1 MRGLPAVRDM
11 LRSIATLLLLLP
23 ASAAWAHSDERPN
36 MILILTDDQRFDAI
50 GALTP
55 GLETPAM
62 DRLLREGLHFRNAFV
77 TTSLCSPSRASLI
90 TGMAM
95 RNHGVVDNN
104 SATPQNFRPFS
115 VQLDEAGYD
124 TAFIGKWHMGHADA
138 SPKPGFDRW
147 VSFEGQGNYGPVDA
161 FGSPSLLNVDGEEVP
176 QRGYITDE
184 LTDYALD
191 WLGGRDETPF
201 FLYLSHKAAHLPFT
215 PAERHRGQYAD
226 TDFARPPS
234 WSTDARSGP
243 VPMWLSNQRNS
254 WSGVDFTYYSH
265 SPLIAF
271 QRDYY
276 ASLSAVDDSL
286 ARILAWIEANPNGRD
301 TVVIFTSDNGFMFG
315 EQGLIDKR
323 AAYEASIRVP
333 MIVHAPARF
342 GAGRTVDAIARN
354 IDVAPTILDLA
365 GLAVPD
371 HYDGRSLLAAATGDA
386 GDEQPALV
394 YEYFWEFNYPQTPST
409 FALRTDRYK
418 YIQYHGVWDTEEL
431 FDLHNDPDELVNL
444 IGDPDHAELVRAMR
458 ARLHQTLSR
467 GEARPAIPFT
477 ARFNQGAVFWSPD
490 AASSVNFPPHWRR
503 TPDAPDRYEHILPD
517 GPEKE
522 RQLQAITPA
531 VGRILSPGADD
542 REETEG
548 E

>member
-1 MRGLPAVRDM
+1 MRGSTIDRIMLCLAAMWMALLAAPAA
-11 LRSIATLLLLLP
+11 LAQ
-23 ASAAWAHSDERPN
+23 ADERPN
-36 MILILTDDQRFDAI
+36 VILVLTDDQRFDAF

-104 SATPQNFRPFS
+104 SPTPENFRPFS

-161 FGSPSLLNVDGEEVP
+161 FGRPSLFNVDGQEVP

-191 WLGGRDETPF
+191 WLEDRSETPF

-215 PAERHRGQYAD
+215 PAARHRGQYAE

-234 WSTDARSGP
+234 WSLDARTGP
-243 VPMWLSNQRNS
+243 VPMWLSMQRNS

-286 ARILAWIEANPNGRD
+286 ARILAWVEANPNGRD
-301 TVVIFTSDNGFMFG
+301 TIIIFTSDNGFMFG

-333 MIVHAPARF
+333 LIVHAPARF
-342 GAGRTVDAIARN
+342 GEGRAVEAIARN
-354 IDVAPTILDLA
+354 IDIAPTILDLA
-365 GLAVPD
+365 DLAVPD
-371 HYDGRSLLAAATGDA
+371 HYDGRSLLPAVSGAEG
-386 GDEQPALV
+386 ESPALV

-431 FDLHNDPDELVNL
+431 FDLQADPDELVNL
-444 IGDPDHAELVRAMR
+444 IGDPDHAERVRTMR
-458 ARLHQTLSR
+458 AQLHQALSR
-467 GEARPAIPFT
+467 GDARPAIPFT
-477 ARFNQGAVFWSPD
+477 TRFNQGAVFWSPD
-490 AASSVNFPPHWRR
+490 AAASVGFPRHWRR
-503 TPDAPDRYEHILPD
+503 TPDAADRYEHILPD
-517 GPEKE
+517 GPEKDQ
-522 RQLQAITPA
+522 QLQAITPA
-531 VGRILSPGADD
+531 VGRILNPGADD
-542 REETEG
+542 GEEAERE
-548 E
+548 